1 MRRVKT
7 IADCVCFVVLPGEA
21 DPRRSTKKKDRA
33 VMQEIYIWDQE
44 EILEKSTAIVVYLDQ
59 AREKGEKEQREI

>member
-1 MRRVKT
+1 
-7 IADCVCFVVLPGEA
+7 
-21 DPRRSTKKKDRA
+21 
-33 VMQEIYIWDQE
+33 MQEIYIWDQE

>member
-1 MRRVKT
+1 MQTVFALWSCLARLILVG
-7 IADCVCFVVLPGEA
+7 PQ
-21 DPRRSTKKKDRA
+21 KKKDRA

-59 AREKGEKEQREI
+59 ARENRGRFKTSAK